1 MQYYRIGETL
11 EPLESLP
18 PEEKSILAVLCPEE
32 LSGALLPQGLTPP
45 QPPEDL
51 RENQYC
57 WLHIRQGAL
66 AGEVRLPQRGAQS
79 VRRLAFALAGESLLL
94 VDHNGYAAEC
104 LKQLAALTQNDLP
117 MLQGLES
124 RLTTLEQGVLA
135 DDTDKFIHKMSAI
148 RRELNRENRFY
159 AQLGDFAETMQEDA
173 AELLGHRAQRR
184 VGYFARRVGTL
195 RSETQML
202 REYAT
207 QISGEYQAQVDI
219 LQNRVM
225 KLLTIVTTIF
235 LPLSLIVGWYGMNFD
250 MPELSWE
257 YGYPVII
264 VVAVAVVVRLV
275 RYFRRKKW
283 L

>member
-1 MQYYRIGETL
+1 MMQYYRIGETL

-104 LKQLAALTQNDLP
+104 LKQLTLPTGHALTADELLAELLTALTQNDLP

-124 RLTTLEQGVLA
+124 RLTVTYGGSDNNHFCLHGLQGLVVA
-135 DDTDKFIHKMSAI
+135 
-148 RRELNRENRFY
+148 
-159 AQLGDFAETMQEDA
+159 
-173 AELLGHRAQRR
+173 
-184 VGYFARRVGTL
+184 
-195 RSETQML
+195 
-202 REYAT
+202 
-207 QISGEYQAQVDI
+207 
-219 LQNRVM
+219 
-225 KLLTIVTTIF
+225 
-235 LPLSLIVGWYGMNFD
+235 PGMNSCHSCQEYTSVD
-250 MPELSWE
+250 ELTRAAKLAE
-257 YGYPVII
+257 ALI
-264 VVAVAVVVRLV
+264 RE
-275 RYFRRKKW
+275 
-283 L
+283 

>member
-1 MQYYRIGETL
+1 
-11 EPLESLP
+11 
-18 PEEKSILAVLCPEE
+18 
-32 LSGALLPQGLTPP
+32 
-45 QPPEDL
+45 
-51 RENQYC
+51 
-57 WLHIRQGAL
+57 
-66 AGEVRLPQRGAQS
+66 
-79 VRRLAFALAGESLLL
+79 
-94 VDHNGYAAEC
+94 
-104 LKQLAALTQNDLP
+104 

-159 AQLGDFAETMQEDA
+159 AQLGDFSETMQEDA

-264 VVAVAVVVRLV
+264 VVAVAVVVLLV